1 MEVKENITK
10 EYAKDMI
17 KYRQIV
23 ETAEEV
29 EPAARKLI
37 SQVVDKDKLHT
48 LIVET
53 EEGKKYPSLVCI
65 VYVDSM
71 PDVNKSDYERETLPK
86 VYVHELPSGYALYLL
101 TDREKLPLYYRSLT
115 NESVILPLYRPT
127 IKPESE
133 LPVEALLTKE
143 GQELIDSLDCE
154 ETVVESPEVERR
166 LTLASPSLRL
176 AALFDVYEKG
186 ISEAK
191 YNKAL
196 KVALS
201 ELEKDTYEDG
211 VADNEAAIALVTG
224 KDTSTEKKYLAAVAT
239 YLGTPV
245 PEKYKKELVHGY
257 RFYKALRFRDWLYYE
272 LLRTE
277 DYKHVET
284 IAAEAAKKIGYKEEY
299 LLEILGDLKPAEGLT
314 VAKLALV
321 KYLHGYLLYGKYF
334 DGITDSRLASYLNVD
349 KATFG
354 EVVNNYKEY
363 YYNIWV

>member
-1 MEVKENITK
+1 MGT
-10 EYAKDMI
+10 I
-17 KYRQIV
+17 KYRQTV
-23 ETAEEV
+23 KTAEEV

-37 SQVVDKDKLHT
+37 YQVVEEDRLHT
-48 LIVET
+48 LIMET

-65 VYVDSM
+65 VYADSM
-71 PDVNKSDYERETLPK
+71 PDVNKSDYERDTLPK
-86 VYVHELPSGYALYLL
+86 VYVLEVPSGYALYLL

-115 NESVILPLYRPT
+115 NESVILPLHLPT
-127 IKPESE
+127 IKPENE

-154 ETVVESPEVERR
+154 EVVVESPEMERR

-191 YNKAL
+191 YNKTL

-201 ELEKDTYEDG
+201 ELEEGIFVEG
-211 VADNEAAIALVTG
+211 VADNEVAIALVTG

-257 RFYKALRFRDWLYYE
+257 RFYKAFRFRDWLYYE

-299 LLEILGDLKPAEGLT
+299 LLEIRGDLNPAEGFT
-314 VAKLALV
+314 AAKLALV
-321 KYLHGYLLYGKYF
+321 KYLHRYLQDGKYF
-334 DGITDSRLASYLNVD
+334 DGITDSRLASYLKVD
-349 KATFG
+349 KATFE
-354 EVVNNYKEY
+354 EVVSKYNEY
-363 YYNIWV
+363 EYSLWV

>member
-29 EPAARKLI
+29 ENAARRLLE
-37 SQVVDKDKLHT
+37 QVADRDRLYTFFVDT
-48 LIVET
+48 M
-53 EEGKKYPSLVCI
+53 EGADFPFRVYLVYADEVPRCNQEQYANTILPI
-65 VYVDSM
+65 VYCAE
-71 PDVNKSDYERETLPK
+71 K
-86 VYVHELPSGYALYLL
+86 PSGYSLYLL
-101 TDREKLPLYYRSLT
+101 TDRSKLPVYYRSLQ
-115 NESVILPLYRPT
+115 NEEIVLPLCQPT
-127 IKPESE
+127 IKPESG

-143 GQELIDSLDCE
+143 GQELIDSLDSVE
-154 ETVVESPEVERR
+154 RVVESPEVERR
-166 LTLASPSLRL
+166 LTLASPALRL

-196 KVALS
+196 KAALS
-201 ELEKDTYEDG
+201 ELEKDTYEG
-211 VADNEAAIALVTG
+211 GAVDNEAAIALVTG
-224 KDTSTEKKYLAAVAT
+224 KDTSTEKRYLAAVAT

-299 LLEILGDLKPAEGLT
+299 LSEIIDTTKVEGVSIT
-314 VAKLALV
+314 KLALV
-321 KYLHGYLLYGKYF
+321 KYLLNYLHWSKYY
-334 DGITDSRLASYLNVD
+334 DGITDSRLADYLNVD
-349 KATFG
+349 KSTFQDI
-354 EVVNNYKEY
+354 VSRSKEY
-363 YYNIWV
+363 YLNIW

>member
-1 MEVKENITK
+1 
-10 EYAKDMI
+10 MI
-17 KYRQIV
+17 KYRTTV

-29 EPAARKLI
+29 ENAARRLLG
-37 SQVVDKDKLHT
+37 QVADRERLYTFFVDT
-48 LIVET
+48 M
-53 EEGKKYPSLVCI
+53 EGTDFPYRVYLGYANEVPRCNQEQYANTVLPI
-65 VYVDSM
+65 VYCA
-71 PDVNKSDYERETLPK
+71 KK
-86 VYVHELPSGYALYLL
+86 PSGYSLYLL
-101 TDREKLPLYYRSLT
+101 TDRSKLPVYYRSLQ
-115 NESVILPLYRPT
+115 NEEIVLPLFQPT

-143 GQELIDSLDCE
+143 GQELIDSLDSE
-154 ETVVESPEVERR
+154 KRVVESPEVERR

-239 YLGTPV
+239 YLGTPI
-245 PEKYKKELVHGY
+245 PEKYKKELVNGY

-321 KYLHGYLLYGKYF
+321 KYLHRYLQYGKYF
-334 DGITDSRLASYLNVD
+334 DGITDSRLASYLNVE
-349 KATFG
+349 KATFQ
-354 EVVNNYKEY
+354 EIVSRSKDYLR
-363 YYNIWV
+363 IAWV